1 MYDELIK
8 NLRHDSASALQN
20 CEFDFVHGWMLK
32 AADAIEELEKQLDE
46 ETEYATALACN
57 VPHWTPVTEM
67 LPEKNQEV
75 LIFLFG
81 EDPYLAWHNGK
92 YWCTEDFR
100 LDEPDDWQPTY
111 WFPLPQPPEDGE

>member
-20 CEFDFVHGWMLK
+20 CEFDFVHAWMLK
-32 AADAIEELEKQLDE
+32 AADAIEDLENRLNLWRQDKIRR
-46 ETEYATALACN
+46 
-57 VPHWTPVTEM
+57 WIPVTER

-81 EDPYLAWHNGK
+81 EDPYIAWHNGE

-100 LDEPDDWQPTY
+100 LDEPDDWQPTH
-111 WFPLPQPPEDGE
+111 WFPLPQPPKDGET